1 MLIHRNPES
10 VAHVGISL
18 NLTNRKKIINFFR
31 NRNGVEGISNDE
43 LEKYRR
49 GEKEFMPYPHFKA
62 ITDKY
67 GDDFLDLFVDS

>member
-1 MLIHRNPES
+1 MLIHRNQEN
-10 VAHVGISL
+10 VDYVGISL
-18 NLTNRKKIINFFR
+18 NLTNRKKIINYLR
-31 NRNGVEGISNDE
+31 NRNGVEGISKDE

-62 ITDKY
+62 IIDKY

>member
-1 MLIHRNPES
+1 MLIHRNPEN
-10 VAHVGISL
+10 VAYVGVSL
-18 NLTNRKKIINFFR
+18 NPTNRKKIINFFR
-31 NRNGVEGISNDE
+31 NRNGVEGISKDE

-62 ITDKY
+62 IIDKY